1 MKKSKKM
8 LAGATLAI
16 GVIAPQ
22 VLPTTAHA
30 EEKTGESTVNLR
42 ILETS
47 DIHVNLMNYDYYQT
61 KTDNK
66 VGLVQTAALVNKAR
80 EEAKNSVLFDDGDA
94 LQGTPLGDYVANKIN
109 DPKNPVDPSYVHP
122 LYRLMNLM
130 KYDVI
135 SLGNHEFNYGLDYLN
150 KVISKTK
157 FPVINSNVYK
167 DDHDNNEANDENYF
181 KPYHIFEKEVVDES
195 GEKQKVK
202 IGVMGFVPPQVM
214 NWDKA
219 NLEGKVKAKDIVQTA
234 KKLVPKMKKEEG
246 ADVVVALAHSGVDK
260 SGYNV
265 GMENASFYL
274 TEVSGVDAVLMG
286 HSHTEVKDIFNGVPV
301 VMPGVFGSNLGIID
315 MQLKKVNGKWEVQK
329 DQSKPQ
335 LRPIADGK
343 GNALVESDQKLVNE
357 IKDDHEATI
366 NYVNTPVGK
375 TTAPINSYFSL
386 VQDDPSVQLVTNAQ
400 KWYVEKLF
408 AENGQY
414 SKYKGIPVL
423 SAGAPFKA
431 GGRNGA
437 TYYTDIPA
445 GTLAIKNVADL
456 YVYPNTLYAVKV
468 NGAQVKEWLEM
479 SAGQF
484 NQIDPKKTEEQSL
497 VNVNYPTY
505 NFDILDGL
513 KYEIDVTQ
521 PAKYDKDGKVVNANT
536 NRIVNMTYEGKPVA
550 DDQEFIVATNNYRGS
565 SQTFP
570 GVSKGEVVYQSQDE
584 TRQIIV
590 KYMQETPVIDPAAD
604 QNWTF
609 KPIVADKLN
618 TTFDSSPN
626 AQKYIKEDGKISY
639 VGPSENEFAKYA
651 IDITKKNDDKETGG
665 GNQTTPPTDNGGNGE
680 NQTTPPIGDGGNGEN
695 PAPPTG
701 DGGNEGNPTPPS
713 TDEGNNGNEPKQDEN
728 KTGSGQTTTDNQ
740 NAKETTK
747 VSENKEEHDLP
758 KTGTSVASTI
768 GAGLAFVGAG
778 LLMLFRRKKES
789 K

>member
-16 GVIAPQ
+16 GVMAPQ
-22 VLPTTAHA
+22 VMPATAHA
-30 EEKTGESTVNLR
+30 DENTGESTVNLR

-66 VGLVQTAALVNKAR
+66 VGLVQTATLVNKAR
-80 EEAKNSVLFDDGDA
+80 EEVKNSVLFDDGDA
-94 LQGTPLGDYVANKIN
+94 LQGTPLGDYVANKIK
-109 DPKNPVDPSYVHP
+109 DPKNRVDPSYTHP
-122 LYRLMNLM
+122 LYRVMNLM

-135 SLGNHEFNYGLDYLN
+135 SLGNHEFNYGLDYL
-150 KVISKTK
+150 KEVTSKTK
-157 FPVINSNVYK
+157 IPVINSNVYR
-167 DDHDNNEANDENYF
+167 DDHDGNDENDEHYF
-181 KPYHIFEKEVVDES
+181 DRPYHILEKEVVDEA
-195 GEKQKVK
+195 GQKQIVK
-202 IGVMGFVPPQVM
+202 IGVMGFVPPQIM

-219 NLEGKVKAKDIVQTA
+219 NLEGQVKAKDIVETA
-234 KKLVPKMKKEEG
+234 KKMVPKMKAEG
-246 ADVVVALAHSGVDK
+246 ADVIVALAHSGVDK

-265 GMENASFYL
+265 GMENASYYL
-274 TEVSGVDAVLMG
+274 TEVPGVNAVLMG
-286 HSHTEVKDIFNGVPV
+286 HSHTEVKDVFNGVPV

-335 LRPIADGK
+335 LRPIADSK
-343 GNALVESDQKLVNE
+343 GNPLVESDQKLVNE
-357 IKDDHEATI
+357 IKDEHEKTI
-366 NYVNTPVGK
+366 EYVNTHVGETK
-375 TTAPINSYFSL
+375 APINSYFSL
-386 VQDDPSVQLVTNAQ
+386 VQDDPSVQIVTNAQ
-400 KWYVEKLF
+400 KWYVEQELKKP
-408 AENGQY
+408 EY
-414 SKYKGIPVL
+414 EKIKDIPVL

-484 NQIDPKKTEEQSL
+484 NQIDPKKTEEQPL
-497 VNVNYPTY
+497 VNIGYPTY

-521 PAKYDKDGKVVNANT
+521 PAKYDKDGKVVNANA
-536 NRIVNMTYEGKPVA
+536 NRIVNMTYEGKLVA
-550 DDQEFIVATNNYRGS
+550 DKQEFIVATNNYRGS

-590 KYMQETPVIDPAAD
+590 KYMQKIKDIDPAAD

-626 AQKYIKEDGKISY
+626 AQKYIKKDGKISY

-651 IDITKKNDDKETGG
+651 IDITKKNDDKETGE
-665 GNQTTPPTDNGGNGE
+665 GNPTTPPTGGGE
-680 NQTTPPIGDGGNGEN
+680 NPTTPPTGNGEN
-695 PAPPTG
+695 PTPPT
-701 DGGNEGNPTPPS
+701 E
-713 TDEGNNGNEPKQDEN
+713 EGNNGNEPKQDGN
-728 KTGSGQTTTDNQ
+728 NTGSGQTTTDDQ
-740 NAKETTK
+740 NTKETTTT
-747 VSENKEEHDLP
+747 VSENKEAEKDERDLP
-758 KTGTSVASTI
+758 KTGASIASTI

-778 LLMLFRRKKES
+778 LLMLFRKK
-789 K
+789 KANR

>member
-22 VLPTTAHA
+22 VMPTTAHA
-30 EEKTGESTVNLR
+30 DENTGESTVKLR

-66 VGLVQTAALVNKAR
+66 VGLVQTATLVNKAR
-80 EEAKNSVLFDDGDA
+80 EEVKNSVLFDDGDA
-94 LQGTPLGDYVANKIN
+94 LQGTPLGDYVANKIK
-109 DPKNPVDPSYVHP
+109 DPKNPVDPNYVHP
-122 LYRLMNLM
+122 LYRVMNLM

-135 SLGNHEFNYGLDYLN
+135 SLGNHEFNYGLDYL
-150 KVISKTK
+150 KEVTSKTK
-157 FPVINSNVYK
+157 IPVINSNVYR
-167 DDHDNNEANDENYF
+167 DDHDGNDENDEHYF
-181 KPYHIFEKEVVDES
+181 DRPYHILEKEVVDEA
-195 GEKQKVK
+195 GQKQIVK
-202 IGVMGFVPPQVM
+202 IGVMGFVPPQIM

-219 NLEGKVKAKDIVQTA
+219 NLEGQVKAKDIVETA
-234 KKLVPKMKKEEG
+234 KKMVPKMKAEG
-246 ADVVVALAHSGVDK
+246 ADVIVALAHSGVDK

-265 GMENASFYL
+265 GMENASYYL
-274 TEVSGVDAVLMG
+274 TEVPDVDAVLMG
-286 HSHTEVKDIFNGVPV
+286 HSHTEVQDIFNGVPV

-329 DQSKPQ
+329 KDQPKPA
-335 LRPIADGK
+335 LRKIADSK
-343 GNALVESDQKLVNE
+343 GNPLVQSDQKLVNE
-357 IKDDHEATI
+357 IKDEHEKTI
-366 NYVNTPVGK
+366 EYVNTPVGETK
-375 TTAPINSYFSL
+375 APINSYFSL
-386 VQDDPSVQLVTNAQ
+386 VQDDPSVQIVTNAQ
-400 KWYVEKLF
+400 KWYVEQELKKP
-408 AENGQY
+408 EY
-414 SKYKGIPVL
+414 EKIKDIPVL

-437 TYYTDIPA
+437 AYYTDIPA

-484 NQIDPKKTEEQSL
+484 NQIDPKKTEEQPL
-497 VNVNYPTY
+497 VNIGYPTY

-521 PAKYDKDGKVVNANT
+521 PPKYDKDGKVVNANT

-590 KYMQETPVIDPAAD
+590 KYMQETPVINPTAD
-604 QNWTF
+604 KNWTF
-609 KPIVADKLN
+609 KPIVADKLI
-618 TTFDSSPN
+618 TTFDSSPK
-626 AQKYIKEDGKISY
+626 AKEYIKKDGKISY

-651 IDITKKNDDKETGG
+651 IDITKKNDDKETGE
-665 GNQTTPPTDNGGNGE
+665 GNPTTPPT
-680 NQTTPPIGDGGNGEN
+680 GNGEN
-695 PAPPTG
+695 PTPPT
-701 DGGNEGNPTPPS
+701 E
-713 TDEGNNGNEPKQDEN
+713 EGNNGNEPKQDGN
-728 KTGSGQTTTDNQ
+728 NTGSGQTTTDDQ
-740 NAKETTK
+740 NTKETTTT
-747 VSENKEEHDLP
+747 VSENKEAEKDERDLP
-758 KTGTSVASTI
+758 KTGASIASTI

-778 LLMLFRRKKES
+778 LLMLFRRKKANR
-789 K
+789 

>member
-16 GVIAPQ
+16 GVMAPQ
-22 VLPTTAHA
+22 VMPATAHA
-30 EEKTGESTVNLR
+30 DENTGESTVNLR

-66 VGLVQTAALVNKAR
+66 VGLVQTATLVNKAR
-80 EEAKNSVLFDDGDA
+80 EEVKNSVLFDDGDA
-94 LQGTPLGDYVANKIN
+94 LQGTPLGDYVANKIK
-109 DPKNPVDPSYVHP
+109 DPKNRVDPSYTHP
-122 LYRLMNLM
+122 LYRVMNLM

-135 SLGNHEFNYGLDYLN
+135 SLGNHEFNYGLDYL
-150 KVISKTK
+150 KEVTSKTK
-157 FPVINSNVYK
+157 IPVINSNVYR
-167 DDHDNNEANDENYF
+167 DDHDGNDENDEHYF
-181 KPYHIFEKEVVDES
+181 DRPYHILEKEVVDEA
-195 GEKQKVK
+195 GQKQIVK
-202 IGVMGFVPPQVM
+202 IGVMGFVPPQIM

-219 NLEGKVKAKDIVQTA
+219 NLEGQVKAKDIVETA
-234 KKLVPKMKKEEG
+234 KKMVPKMKAEG
-246 ADVVVALAHSGVDK
+246 ADVIVALAHSGVDK

-265 GMENASFYL
+265 GMENASYYL
-274 TEVSGVDAVLMG
+274 TEVPGVNAVLMG
-286 HSHTEVKDIFNGVPV
+286 HSHTEVKDVFNGVPV

-335 LRPIADGK
+335 LRPIADSK
-343 GNALVESDQKLVNE
+343 GNPLVESDQKLVNE
-357 IKDDHEATI
+357 IKDEHEKTI
-366 NYVNTPVGK
+366 EYVNTHVGETK
-375 TTAPINSYFSL
+375 APINSYFSL
-386 VQDDPSVQLVTNAQ
+386 VQDDPSVQIVTNAQ
-400 KWYVEKLF
+400 KWYVEQELKKP
-408 AENGQY
+408 EY
-414 SKYKGIPVL
+414 EKIKDIPVL

-484 NQIDPKKTEEQSL
+484 NQIDPKKTEEQPL
-497 VNVNYPTY
+497 VNIGYPTY

-521 PAKYDKDGKVVNANT
+521 PAKYDKDGKVVNANA
-536 NRIVNMTYEGKPVA
+536 NRIVNMTYEGKLVA
-550 DDQEFIVATNNYRGS
+550 DKQEFIVATNNYRGS

-590 KYMQETPVIDPAAD
+590 KYMQKIKDIDPAAD

-626 AQKYIKEDGKISY
+626 AQKYIKKDGKISY

-651 IDITKKNDDKETGG
+651 IDITKKNDDKETGE
-665 GNQTTPPTDNGGNGE
+665 GNPTTPPTGGGE
-680 NQTTPPIGDGGNGEN
+680 NPTTPPTGNGEN
-695 PAPPTG
+695 PTPPT
-701 DGGNEGNPTPPS
+701 E
-713 TDEGNNGNEPKQDEN
+713 EGNNGNEPKQDGN
-728 KTGSGQTTTDNQ
+728 NTGSGQTTTDDQ
-740 NAKETTK
+740 NTKETTTT
-747 VSENKEEHDLP
+747 VSENKEAEKHERDLP
-758 KTGTSVASTI
+758 KTGASIASTI

-778 LLMLFRRKKES
+778 LLMLFRRKKANR
-789 K
+789 

>member
-22 VLPTTAHA
+22 VMPTTAHA
-30 EEKTGESTVNLR
+30 DENTGESTVNLR

-66 VGLVQTAALVNKAR
+66 VGLVQTATLVNKAR
-80 EEAKNSVLFDDGDA
+80 EEVKNSVLFDDGDA
-94 LQGTPLGDYVANKIN
+94 LQGTPLGDYVANKIK
-109 DPKNPVDPSYVHP
+109 DQKNRVDPSYTHP
-122 LYRLMNLM
+122 LYRVMNLM

-150 KVISKTK
+150 KVIEKTD

-167 DDHDNNEANDENYF
+167 VDHDDKEENDENYF
-181 KPYHIFEKEVVDES
+181 KPYHILKKEVVDEA
-195 GEKQKVK
+195 GQKQIVK
-202 IGVMGFVPPQVM
+202 IGVMGFVPPQIM

-219 NLEGKVKAKDIVQTA
+219 NLEGKVKAKDIVATA
-234 KKLVPKMKKEEG
+234 KIMVKKMQNEG
-246 ADVVVALAHSGVDK
+246 ADIIVALAHSGVDK
-260 SGYNV
+260 SEYKEVNK
-265 GMENASFYL
+265 MENASYHL
-274 TEVSGVDAVLMG
+274 ATQVPGVDAVLMG
-286 HSHTEVKDIFNGVPV
+286 HSHTEVKDVFNGVPV

-335 LRPIADGK
+335 LRPIANSK
-343 GNALVESDQKLVNE
+343 GTPLVESDQKLVNE
-357 IKDDHEATI
+357 IKDEHQATI
-366 NYVNTPVGK
+366 DYVNTPVGK
-375 TTAPINSYFSL
+375 TKAPINSYFSL
-386 VQDDPSVQLVTNAQ
+386 VQDDPSVQIVTNAQ
-400 KWYVEKLF
+400 KWYVEQELKKP
-408 AENGQY
+408 EY
-414 SKYKGIPVL
+414 EEIKDIPVL

-484 NQIDPKKTEEQSL
+484 NQIDPKKTEEQPL
-497 VNVNYPTY
+497 VNIGYPTY

-550 DDQEFIVATNNYRGS
+550 DDQKFIVATNNYRGS

-570 GVSKGEVVYQSQDE
+570 GVSEGEVVYQSQDE

-590 KYMQETPVIDPAAD
+590 KYMQKIKNIDPAAD

-626 AQKYIKEDGKISY
+626 AQKYIKKDGNISY

-651 IDITKKNDDKETGG
+651 IDITKKNDGG
-665 GNQTTPPTDNGGNGE
+665 GNPTIPPKGDGENPTTPPKGDGENPTTPPT
-680 NQTTPPIGDGGNGEN
+680 GNGEN
-695 PAPPTG
+695 PTPPT
-701 DGGNEGNPTPPS
+701 E
-713 TDEGNNGNEPKQDEN
+713 EGNNGNEPKQDGN
-728 KTGSGQTTTDNQ
+728 NTGSGQTTTDDQ
-740 NAKETTK
+740 NTKETTTT
-747 VSENKEEHDLP
+747 VSENKEAEKDERDLP
-758 KTGTSVASTI
+758 KTGASIASTI

-778 LLMLFRRKKES
+778 LLMLFRRKKANR
-789 K
+789 

>member
-22 VLPTTAHA
+22 VMPTTAHA
-30 EEKTGESTVNLR
+30 DENTGESTVKLR

-66 VGLVQTAALVNKAR
+66 VGLVQTATLVNKAR
-80 EEAKNSVLFDDGDA
+80 EEVKNSVLFDDGDA
-94 LQGTPLGDYVANKIN
+94 LQGTPLGDYVANKIKDK
-109 DPKNPVDPSYVHP
+109 DPKNPVDPNYVHP
-122 LYRLMNLM
+122 LYRVMNLM

-135 SLGNHEFNYGLDYLN
+135 SLGNHEFNYGLDYL
-150 KVISKTK
+150 KEVTSKTK
-157 FPVINSNVYK
+157 IPVINSNVYI
-167 DDHDNNEANDENYF
+167 DDHDGNDENDEHYF
-181 KPYHIFEKEVVDES
+181 DRPYHILEKEVVDEA
-195 GEKQKVK
+195 GKKQIVK
-202 IGVMGFVPPQVM
+202 IGVMGFVPPQIM

-219 NLEGKVKAKDIVQTA
+219 NLEGQVKAKDIVETA
-234 KKLVPKMKKEEG
+234 KKMVPKMKAEG
-246 ADVVVALAHSGVDK
+246 ADVIVALAHSGVDK

-265 GMENASFYL
+265 GMENASYYL
-274 TEVSGVDAVLMG
+274 TEVPDVDAVLMG
-286 HSHTEVKDIFNGVPV
+286 HSHTEVQDIFNGVPV

-329 DQSKPQ
+329 KDQPKPA
-335 LRPIADGK
+335 LRKIADSK
-343 GNALVESDQKLVNE
+343 GNPLVQSDQKLVNE
-357 IKDDHEATI
+357 IKDEHEKTI
-366 NYVNTPVGK
+366 EYVNTPVGETK
-375 TTAPINSYFSL
+375 APINSYFSL
-386 VQDDPSVQLVTNAQ
+386 VQDDPSVQIVTNAQ
-400 KWYVEKLF
+400 KWYVEQELKKP
-408 AENGQY
+408 EY
-414 SKYKGIPVL
+414 EKIKDIPVL

-437 TYYTDIPA
+437 AYYTDIPA

-484 NQIDPKKTEEQSL
+484 NQINPKPKEKIEQQL
-497 VNVNYPTY
+497 VNTGYPTY
-505 NFDILDGL
+505 NFDIIDGL

-521 PAKYDKDGKVVNANT
+521 PPKYDKDGKVVNANT

-590 KYMQETPVIDPAAD
+590 KYMQETPVINPTAD

-609 KPIVADKLN
+609 KPIVADKLI
-618 TTFDSSPN
+618 TTFDSSPK
-626 AQKYIKEDGKISY
+626 AKEYIKKDGKISY

-651 IDITKKNDDKETGG
+651 IDITKKNDDKETGE
-665 GNQTTPPTDNGGNGE
+665 GNPTTPPT
-680 NQTTPPIGDGGNGEN
+680 GNGEN
-695 PAPPTG
+695 PTPPT
-701 DGGNEGNPTPPS
+701 E
-713 TDEGNNGNEPKQDEN
+713 EGNNGNEPKQDGN
-728 KTGSGQTTTDNQ
+728 NTGSGQTTTDDQ
-740 NAKETTK
+740 NTKETTT
-747 VSENKEEHDLP
+747 VSENKEAEKDERDLP
-758 KTGTSVASTI
+758 KTGASIASTI

-778 LLMLFRRKKES
+778 LLMLFRRKKANR
-789 K
+789 

>member
-22 VLPTTAHA
+22 VMPTTAHA
-30 EEKTGESTVNLR
+30 DENAGESTVNLR

-66 VGLVQTAALVNKAR
+66 VGLVQTATLVNKAR

-109 DPKNPVDPSYVHP
+109 DPKKPVDPSYTHP

-150 KVISKTK
+150 KVISKTE

-167 DDHDNNEANDENYF
+167 DDKDNNEENDQNYF
-181 KPYHIFEKEVVDES
+181 KPYHVFEKEVEDES
-195 GEKQKVK
+195 GQKQKVK

-219 NLEGKVKAKDIVQTA
+219 NLEGKVKAKDIVETA
-234 KKLVPKMKKEEG
+234 KKMVPKMKAEG
-246 ADVVVALAHSGVDK
+246 ADVIVALAHSGVDK

-265 GMENASFYL
+265 GMENASYYL
-274 TEVSGVDAVLMG
+274 TEVPGVDAVLMG
-286 HSHTEVKDIFNGVPV
+286 HSHTEVKDVFNGVPV

-335 LRPIADGK
+335 LRPIANSK
-343 GNALVESDQKLVNE
+343 GTPLVESDEKLVNE
-357 IKDDHEATI
+357 IKDEHQATI
-366 NYVNTPVGK
+366 DYVNTPVGK
-375 TTAPINSYFSL
+375 TKAPINSYFSL
-386 VQDDPSVQLVTNAQ
+386 VQDDPSVQIVTNAQ
-400 KWYVEKLF
+400 KWYVEQELKKP
-408 AENGQY
+408 EY
-414 SKYKGIPVL
+414 EKIKDIPVL

-484 NQIDPKKTEEQSL
+484 NQIDPKKTEEQPL
-497 VNVNYPTY
+497 VNIGYPTY

-550 DDQEFIVATNNYRGS
+550 DNQEFIVATNNYRGS

-604 QNWTF
+604 KNWTF
-609 KPIVADKLN
+609 KPIVADKLH

-626 AQKYIKEDGKISY
+626 AQKYIKKDGKISY

-651 IDITKKNDDKETGG
+651 IDITKKNDDDKETGG
-665 GNQTTPPTDNGGNGE
+665 ENPTTPPTGEGNNGENPTTPPTSEGNNGENPTTPPTGKGNNGENPTTPPTD
-680 NQTTPPIGDGGNGEN
+680 
-695 PAPPTG
+695 
-701 DGGNEGNPTPPS
+701 
-713 TDEGNNGNEPKQDEN
+713 EGNN
-728 KTGSGQTTTDNQ
+728 TGSGQTTTDNQ
-740 NAKETTK
+740 NAKETTT
-747 VSENKEEHDLP
+747 VSEKKEERDLP
-758 KTGTSVASTI
+758 KTGTSVVSTI

-778 LLMLFRRKKES
+778 FLLLFRRKKANR
-789 K
+789 

>member
-30 EEKTGESTVNLR
+30 DENTGESTVNLR

-66 VGLVQTAALVNKAR
+66 VGLVQTATLVNKAR

-109 DPKNPVDPSYVHP
+109 DPKNPVDPSYTHP
-122 LYRLMNLM
+122 LYRVMNLM

-167 DDHDNNEANDENYF
+167 DDKDNNEENDQNYF
-181 KPYHIFEKEVVDES
+181 KPYHIFEKEVEDES
-195 GEKQKVK
+195 GQKQKVK

-219 NLEGKVKAKDIVQTA
+219 NLEGKVKAKDIVETA
-234 KKLVPKMKKEEG
+234 KKMVPKMKAEG
-246 ADVVVALAHSGVDK
+246 ADVIVALAHSGVDK

-265 GMENASFYL
+265 GMENASYYL
-274 TEVSGVDAVLMG
+274 TEVTGVDAVLMG
-286 HSHTEVKDIFNGVPV
+286 HSHTEVKDVFNGVPV

-315 MQLKKVNGKWEVQK
+315 MQLKKVSGKWEVQK
-329 DQSKPQ
+329 EQSKPQ
-335 LRPIADGK
+335 LRPIVNNE
-343 GNALVESDQKLVNE
+343 GNVGPDQNLVNE
-357 IKDDHEATI
+357 IKDDHQATI
-366 NYVNTPVGK
+366 DYVNTAVGK

-484 NQIDPKKTEEQSL
+484 NKIDPKETKEQPL
-497 VNVNYPTY
+497 VNIGYPTY

-521 PAKYDKDGKVVNANT
+521 PAKYDKDGKVIKENANA

-550 DDQEFIVATNNYRGS
+550 DNQEFIVATNNYRGS

-590 KYMQETPVIDPAAD
+590 KYMQETPVINPAAD

-626 AQKYIKEDGKISY
+626 AQRYIKKDGKISY

-651 IDITKKNDDKETGG
+651 IDITKKNDGG
-665 GNQTTPPTDNGGNGE
+665 EKPTTPPTG
-680 NQTTPPIGDGGNGEN
+680 
-695 PAPPTG
+695 
-701 DGGNEGNPTPPS
+701 
-713 TDEGNNGNEPKQDEN
+713 EGNNGGNPTTPPTGEGNNGGNPTTPPTGEGNNGGNPTTPPTNEGN
-728 KTGSGQTTTDNQ
+728 SGNNAGSGQTTTDDQ
-740 NAKETTK
+740 NTKETTTT
-747 VSENKEEHDLP
+747 VSENKEADKDERDLP
-758 KTGTSVASTI
+758 KTGASVASTI

-778 LLMLFRRKKES
+778 LLMLFRRKKANR
-789 K
+789 

>member
-22 VLPTTAHA
+22 VMPATAHA
-30 EEKTGESTVNLR
+30 DENTGESTVNLR

-66 VGLVQTAALVNKAR
+66 VGLVQTATLVNKAR
-80 EEAKNSVLFDDGDA
+80 EEVKNSVLFDDGDA
-94 LQGTPLGDYVANKIN
+94 LQGTPLGDYVANKIK
-109 DPKNPVDPSYVHP
+109 DPKNRVDPSYTHP
-122 LYRLMNLM
+122 LYRVMNLM

-135 SLGNHEFNYGLDYLN
+135 SLGNHEFNYGLDYL
-150 KVISKTK
+150 KEVTSKTK
-157 FPVINSNVYK
+157 IPVINSNVYR
-167 DDHDNNEANDENYF
+167 DDHDGNDENDEHYF
-181 KPYHIFEKEVVDES
+181 DRPYHILEKEVVDEA
-195 GEKQKVK
+195 GQKQIVK
-202 IGVMGFVPPQVM
+202 IGVMGFVPPQIM

-219 NLEGKVKAKDIVQTA
+219 NLEGQVKAKDIVETA
-234 KKLVPKMKKEEG
+234 KKMVPKMKAEG
-246 ADVVVALAHSGVDK
+246 ADVIVALAHSGVDK

-265 GMENASFYL
+265 GMENASYYL
-274 TEVSGVDAVLMG
+274 TEVPGVNAVLMG
-286 HSHTEVKDIFNGVPV
+286 HSHTEVKDVFNGVPV

-335 LRPIADGK
+335 LRPIADSK
-343 GNALVESDQKLVNE
+343 GNPLVESDQKLVNE
-357 IKDDHEATI
+357 IKDEHEKTI
-366 NYVNTPVGK
+366 EYVNTHVGETK
-375 TTAPINSYFSL
+375 APINSYFSL
-386 VQDDPSVQLVTNAQ
+386 VQDDPSVQIVTNAQ
-400 KWYVEKLF
+400 KWYVEQELKKP
-408 AENGQY
+408 EY
-414 SKYKGIPVL
+414 EKIKDIPVL

-484 NQIDPKKTEEQSL
+484 NQIDPKKTEEQPL
-497 VNVNYPTY
+497 VNIGYPTY

-521 PAKYDKDGKVVNANT
+521 PAKYDKDGKVVNANA
-536 NRIVNMTYEGKPVA
+536 NRIVNMTYEGKLVA
-550 DDQEFIVATNNYRGS
+550 DKQEFIVATNNYRGS

-570 GVSKGEVVYQSQDE
+570 GVSEGEVVYQSQDE

-590 KYMQETPVIDPAAD
+590 KYMQKIKNIDPAAD

-626 AQKYIKEDGKISY
+626 AQKYIKKDGNISY

-665 GNQTTPPTDNGGNGE
+665 ENPTIPPKGDGENPTTPPK
-680 NQTTPPIGDGGNGEN
+680 GDGE
-695 PAPPTG
+695 
-701 DGGNEGNPTPPS
+701 NPTPP
-713 TDEGNNGNEPKQDEN
+713 TEEGNNGNEPKQDGN
-728 KTGSGQTTTDNQ
+728 NTGSGQTTTDDQ
-740 NAKETTK
+740 NTKETTTT
-747 VSENKEEHDLP
+747 VSENKEAEKDERDLP
-758 KTGTSVASTI
+758 KTGASIASTI

-778 LLMLFRRKKES
+778 LLMLFRRKKANR
-789 K
+789 

>member
-22 VLPTTAHA
+22 VMPATAHA
-30 EEKTGESTVNLR
+30 DENTGESTVKLR

-66 VGLVQTAALVNKAR
+66 VGLVQTATLVNKAR
-80 EEAKNSVLFDDGDA
+80 EEVKNSVLFDDGDA
-94 LQGTPLGDYVANKIN
+94 LQGTPLGDYVANKIK
-109 DPKNPVDPSYVHP
+109 DPKNRVDPSYTHP
-122 LYRLMNLM
+122 LYRVMNLM

-150 KVISKTK
+150 KVIEKTD

-167 DDHDNNEANDENYF
+167 VDHDDKEENDENYF
-181 KPYHIFEKEVVDES
+181 KPYHILKKEVVDEA
-195 GEKQKVK
+195 GQKQIVK
-202 IGVMGFVPPQVM
+202 IGVMGFVPPQIM

-219 NLEGKVKAKDIVQTA
+219 NLEGQVKAKDIVQTA
-234 KKLVPKMKKEEG
+234 KKLVPEMKAQG
-246 ADVVVALAHSGVDK
+246 ADIIVALAHSGVDK
-260 SGYNV
+260 SGYNE
-265 GMENASFYL
+265 GMENSSFYL
-274 TEVSGVDAVLMG
+274 ATEVPGVDAVLMG
-286 HSHTEVKDIFNGVPV
+286 HSHTEVKDVFNGVPV

-335 LRPIADGK
+335 LRPIANSK
-343 GNALVESDQKLVNE
+343 GTPLVESDQKLVNE
-357 IKDDHEATI
+357 IKDEHQATI
-366 NYVNTPVGK
+366 DYVNTPVGK
-375 TTAPINSYFSL
+375 TKAPINSYFSL
-386 VQDDPSVQLVTNAQ
+386 VQDDPSVQIVTNAQ
-400 KWYVEKLF
+400 KWYVEQELKKP
-408 AENGQY
+408 EY
-414 SKYKGIPVL
+414 EEIKDIPVL

-484 NQIDPKKTEEQSL
+484 NQIYPEKKTEEQPL
-497 VNVNYPTY
+497 VNIGYPTY

-521 PAKYDKDGKVVNANT
+521 PAKYDKDGKIVNANT

-550 DDQEFIVATNNYRGS
+550 DDQKFIVATNNYRGS

-570 GVSKGEVVYQSQDE
+570 GVSEGEVVYQSQDE

-590 KYMQETPVIDPAAD
+590 KYMQKIKNIDPAAD

-626 AQKYIKEDGKISY
+626 AQKYIKKDGNISY

-665 GNQTTPPTDNGGNGE
+665 ENPTTPPK
-680 NQTTPPIGDGGNGEN
+680 GDGE
-695 PAPPTG
+695 
-701 DGGNEGNPTPPS
+701 NPTPP
-713 TDEGNNGNEPKQDEN
+713 TEEGNNGNEPKQDGN
-728 KTGSGQTTTDNQ
+728 NTGSGQTTTDDQ
-740 NAKETTK
+740 NTKETTTT
-747 VSENKEEHDLP
+747 VSENKEAEKDERDLP
-758 KTGTSVASTI
+758 KTGASIASTI

-778 LLMLFRRKKES
+778 LLMLFRRKKANR
-789 K
+789 

>member
-16 GVIAPQ
+16 GVMAPQ
-22 VLPTTAHA
+22 VMPATAHA
-30 EEKTGESTVNLR
+30 DENTGESTVNLR

-66 VGLVQTAALVNKAR
+66 VGLVQTATLVNKAR
-80 EEAKNSVLFDDGDA
+80 EEVKNSVLFDDGDA
-94 LQGTPLGDYVANKIN
+94 LQGTPLGDYVANKIK
-109 DPKNPVDPSYVHP
+109 DPKNRVDPSYTHP
-122 LYRLMNLM
+122 LYRVMNLM

-150 KVISKTK
+150 KVIEKTD

-167 DDHDNNEANDENYF
+167 DDHDDKEENDENYF
-181 KPYHIFEKEVVDES
+181 KPYHILKKEVVDEA
-195 GEKQKVK
+195 GQKQIVK
-202 IGVMGFVPPQVM
+202 IGVMGFVPPQIM

-219 NLEGKVKAKDIVQTA
+219 NLEGKVKAKDIVATA
-234 KKLVPKMKKEEG
+234 KIMVKKMQDEG
-246 ADVVVALAHSGVDK
+246 ADIIVALAHSGVDK
-260 SGYNV
+260 SEYKEANK
-265 GMENASFYL
+265 MENASYHL
-274 TEVSGVDAVLMG
+274 ATQVPGVDAVLMG
-286 HSHTEVKDIFNGVPV
+286 HSHTEVKDVFNGVPV

-335 LRPIADGK
+335 LRPIANSK
-343 GNALVESDQKLVNE
+343 GTPLVESDQKLVNE
-357 IKDDHEATI
+357 IKDEHEKTI
-366 NYVNTPVGK
+366 EYVNTHVGETK
-375 TTAPINSYFSL
+375 APINSYFSL
-386 VQDDPSVQLVTNAQ
+386 VQDDPSVQIVTNAQ
-400 KWYVEKLF
+400 KWYVEQELKKP
-408 AENGQY
+408 EY
-414 SKYKGIPVL
+414 EKIKDIPVL

-484 NQIDPKKTEEQSL
+484 NQINPKKTEEQPL
-497 VNVNYPTY
+497 VNIGYPTY

-521 PAKYDKDGKVVNANT
+521 PAKYDKDGKVVNANA

-550 DDQEFIVATNNYRGS
+550 DNQEFIVATNNYRGS

-590 KYMQETPVIDPAAD
+590 KYMQETPVINPTAD
-604 QNWTF
+604 KNWTF

-626 AQKYIKEDGKISY
+626 AQKYIKKDGNISY
-639 VGPSENEFAKYA
+639 VGPSENQFAKYA
-651 IDITKKNDDKETGG
+651 IDITKKNDDKETGEGNPTTPPKGDG
-665 GNQTTPPTDNGGNGE
+665 GNPTTPPTGGGE
-680 NQTTPPIGDGGNGEN
+680 NPTTPPTGNGEN
-695 PAPPTG
+695 PTPPT
-701 DGGNEGNPTPPS
+701 E
-713 TDEGNNGNEPKQDEN
+713 EGNNGNEPKQDEN
-728 KTGSGQTTTDNQ
+728 TTGSGQTTTDDQ
-740 NAKETTK
+740 NTKETTTT
-747 VSENKEEHDLP
+747 VGENKEAEKDERDLP
-758 KTGTSVASTI
+758 KTGASIASTI

-778 LLMLFRRKKES
+778 LLMLFRRKKANR
-789 K
+789 

>member
-22 VLPTTAHA
+22 VMPATAHA
-30 EEKTGESTVNLR
+30 DENTGESTVNLR

-66 VGLVQTAALVNKAR
+66 VGLVQTATLVNKAR
-80 EEAKNSVLFDDGDA
+80 EEVKNSVLFDDGDA
-94 LQGTPLGDYVANKIN
+94 LQGTPLGDYVANKIKDK
-109 DPKNPVDPSYVHP
+109 DPKNPVDPNYVHP
-122 LYRLMNLM
+122 LYRVMNLM

-135 SLGNHEFNYGLDYLN
+135 SLGNHEFNYGLDYL
-150 KVISKTK
+150 KEVTSKTK
-157 FPVINSNVYK
+157 IPVINSNVYI
-167 DDHDNNEANDENYF
+167 DDHDGNDENDEHYF
-181 KPYHIFEKEVVDES
+181 DRPYHILEKEVVDEA
-195 GEKQKVK
+195 GQKQIVK
-202 IGVMGFVPPQVM
+202 IGVMGFVPPQIM

-219 NLEGKVKAKDIVQTA
+219 NLEGQVKAKDIVETA
-234 KKLVPKMKKEEG
+234 KKMVPKMKAEG
-246 ADVVVALAHSGVDK
+246 ADVIVALAHSGVDK

-265 GMENASFYL
+265 GMENASYYL
-274 TEVSGVDAVLMG
+274 TEVPDVDAVLMG
-286 HSHTEVKDIFNGVPV
+286 HSHTEVQDIFNDVPV

-329 DQSKPQ
+329 KNQSKPA
-335 LRPIADGK
+335 LRKIADSK
-343 GNALVESDQKLVNE
+343 GNPLVESDQKLVNE
-357 IKDDHEATI
+357 IKDEHEKTI
-366 NYVNTPVGK
+366 EYVNTPVGETK
-375 TTAPINSYFSL
+375 APINSYFSL
-386 VQDDPSVQLVTNAQ
+386 VQDDPSVQIVTNAQ
-400 KWYVEKLF
+400 KWYVEQELKKP
-408 AENGQY
+408 EY
-414 SKYKGIPVL
+414 EKIKDIPVL

-437 TYYTDIPA
+437 AYYTDIPA

-484 NQIDPKKTEEQSL
+484 NQIDPKPKEKIEQQL
-497 VNVNYPTY
+497 VNTGYPTY
-505 NFDILDGL
+505 NFDIIDGL

-521 PAKYDKDGKVVNANT
+521 PAKYDKDGKVVNANA

-550 DDQEFIVATNNYRGS
+550 DNQEFIVATNNYRGS

-590 KYMQETPVIDPAAD
+590 KYMQETPVINPTAD

-609 KPIVADKLN
+609 KPIVADKLI
-618 TTFDSSPN
+618 TTFDSSPK
-626 AQKYIKEDGKISY
+626 AKEYIKKDGKISY

-665 GNQTTPPTDNGGNGE
+665 ENPTTQPTGGGENPTTPPT
-680 NQTTPPIGDGGNGEN
+680 GNGEN
-695 PAPPTG
+695 PTPPT
-701 DGGNEGNPTPPS
+701 E
-713 TDEGNNGNEPKQDEN
+713 EGNNGNEPKQDGN
-728 KTGSGQTTTDNQ
+728 NTGSGQTTTDDQ
-740 NAKETTK
+740 NTKETTTT
-747 VSENKEEHDLP
+747 VSENKEAEKDERDLP
-758 KTGTSVASTI
+758 KTGASIASTI

-778 LLMLFRRKKES
+778 LLLLFRRKKANR
-789 K
+789 

>member
-22 VLPTTAHA
+22 VMPATAHA
-30 EEKTGESTVNLR
+30 DENTGESTVKLR

-66 VGLVQTAALVNKAR
+66 VGLVQTATLVNKAR
-80 EEAKNSVLFDDGDA
+80 EEVKNSVLFDDGDA
-94 LQGTPLGDYVANKIN
+94 LQGTPLGDYVANKI
-109 DPKNPVDPSYVHP
+109 KNQENSVDSNYVHP
-122 LYRLMNLM
+122 LYRVMNLM

-135 SLGNHEFNYGLDYLN
+135 SLGNHEFNYGLDYL
-150 KVISKTK
+150 KEVTSKTK
-157 FPVINSNVYK
+157 IPVINSNVYI
-167 DDHDNNEANDENYF
+167 DDHDGNDENDEHYF
-181 KPYHIFEKEVVDES
+181 DRPYHILEKEVVDEA
-195 GEKQKVK
+195 GKKQIVK
-202 IGVMGFVPPQVM
+202 IGVMGFVPPQIM

-219 NLEGKVKAKDIVQTA
+219 NLEGQVKAKDIVQTA
-234 KKLVPKMKKEEG
+234 KKLVPEMKAQG
-246 ADVVVALAHSGVDK
+246 ADIIVALAHSGVDK
-260 SGYNV
+260 SGYNE

-274 TEVSGVDAVLMG
+274 ATEVPGVDAVLMG
-286 HSHTEVKDIFNGVPV
+286 HSHTEVKDVFNGVPV

-335 LRPIADGK
+335 LRPIADSK
-343 GNALVESDQKLVNE
+343 GNPLVESDQKLVNE
-357 IKDDHEATI
+357 IKDEHEKTI
-366 NYVNTPVGK
+366 EYVNTHVGETK
-375 TTAPINSYFSL
+375 APINSYFSL
-386 VQDDPSVQLVTNAQ
+386 VQDDPSVQIVTNAQ
-400 KWYVEKLF
+400 KWYVEQELKKP
-408 AENGQY
+408 EY
-414 SKYKGIPVL
+414 EKIKDIPVL

-484 NQIDPKKTEEQSL
+484 NQINPKKTEEQPL
-497 VNVNYPTY
+497 VNIGYPTY

-521 PAKYDKDGKVVNANT
+521 PAKYDKDGKVANANA

-550 DDQEFIVATNNYRGS
+550 DNQEFIVATNNYRGS

-590 KYMQETPVIDPAAD
+590 KYMQETPVINPTAD
-604 QNWTF
+604 KNWTF

-626 AQKYIKEDGKISY
+626 AQKYIKKDGNISY

-665 GNQTTPPTDNGGNGE
+665 ENPTTPPKGDGENPTTPPT
-680 NQTTPPIGDGGNGEN
+680 GNGEN
-695 PAPPTG
+695 PTPPT
-701 DGGNEGNPTPPS
+701 E
-713 TDEGNNGNEPKQDEN
+713 EGNNGNEPKQDGN
-728 KTGSGQTTTDNQ
+728 NTGSGQTTTDDQ
-740 NAKETTK
+740 NTKETTTT
-747 VSENKEEHDLP
+747 VSENKEAEKDERDLP
-758 KTGTSVASTI
+758 KTGASIASTI

-778 LLMLFRRKKES
+778 LLMLFRRKKANR
-789 K
+789 

>member
-1 MKKSKKM
+1 MFCEKVKKM

-30 EEKTGESTVNLR
+30 DEKAGESTVNLR

-66 VGLVQTAALVNKAR
+66 VGLVQTATLVNKAR

-109 DPKNPVDPSYVHP
+109 DPKNPVDPSYTHP

-150 KVISKTK
+150 KVISKTE

-167 DDHDNNEANDENYF
+167 DDKDNNEENDQNYF
-181 KPYHIFEKEVVDES
+181 KPYHVFEKEVEDEL
-195 GEKQKVK
+195 GQKQKVK

-219 NLEGKVKAKDIVQTA
+219 NLEGKVKAKDIVETA
-234 KKLVPKMKKEEG
+234 KKMVPKMKAEG
-246 ADVVVALAHSGVDK
+246 ADVIVALAHSGVDK

-265 GMENASFYL
+265 GMENASYYL
-274 TEVSGVDAVLMG
+274 TEVPGVDAVLMG
-286 HSHTEVKDIFNGVPV
+286 HSHTEMKDVFNGVPV

-329 DQSKPQ
+329 EQSKPQ
-335 LRPIADGK
+335 LRPIADSK
-343 GNALVESDQKLVNE
+343 GNPLVKSDEKLVNE
-357 IKDDHEATI
+357 IKDDHQATI
-366 NYVNTPVGK
+366 DYVNTAVGK

-484 NQIDPKKTEEQSL
+484 NQIDPKKTEEQPL
-497 VNVNYPTY
+497 VNIGYPTY

-536 NRIVNMTYEGKPVA
+536 NRIINMTYEGKPVA
-550 DDQEFIVATNNYRGS
+550 DNQEFIVATNNYRGS

-604 QNWTF
+604 KNWTF

-626 AQKYIKEDGKISY
+626 AQKYIKKDGKISY

-665 GNQTTPPTDNGGNGE
+665 ENPTTPPTGEGNNGGNPTTPPTGEGNNGGNPTTPPTD
-680 NQTTPPIGDGGNGEN
+680 
-695 PAPPTG
+695 
-701 DGGNEGNPTPPS
+701 EGKN
-713 TDEGNNGNEPKQDEN
+713 
-728 KTGSGQTTTDNQ
+728 TGSGQTTTDNQ
-740 NAKETTK
+740 NAKETTT
-747 VSENKEEHDLP
+747 VSENKEERDLP
-758 KTGTSVASTI
+758 KTGTSVVSTI

-778 LLMLFRRKKES
+778 LLLLFRRKKQIDSREI
-789 K
+789 

>member
-1 MKKSKKM
+1 MFCEKVKKM

-22 VLPTTAHA
+22 VMPTTAHA
-30 EEKTGESTVNLR
+30 DENTGESTVNLR

-66 VGLVQTAALVNKAR
+66 VGLVQTATLVNKAR

-94 LQGTPLGDYVANKIN
+94 LQGTPLGDYVANKIK
-109 DPKNPVDPSYVHP
+109 DPKNPVDPSYTHP
-122 LYRLMNLM
+122 LYRVMNLM

-150 KVISKTK
+150 KVIEKTD

-167 DDHDNNEANDENYF
+167 DDHDDKEENDENYF
-181 KPYHIFEKEVVDES
+181 KPYHILKKEVVDEA
-195 GEKQKVK
+195 GQKQIVK
-202 IGVMGFVPPQVM
+202 IGVMGFVPPQIM

-219 NLEGKVKAKDIVQTA
+219 NLEGKVKAKDIVATA
-234 KKLVPKMKKEEG
+234 RIMVKKMQDEG
-246 ADVVVALAHSGVDK
+246 ADIIVALAHSGVDK
-260 SGYNV
+260 SEYKEANK
-265 GMENASFYL
+265 MENASYHL
-274 TEVSGVDAVLMG
+274 ATQVPGVDAVLMG
-286 HSHTEVKDIFNGVPV
+286 HSHTEVKDVFNGVPV

-335 LRPIADGK
+335 LRPIANSK
-343 GNALVESDQKLVNE
+343 GTPLVESDQKLVNE
-357 IKDDHEATI
+357 IKDEHQATI
-366 NYVNTPVGK
+366 DYVNTPVGETK
-375 TTAPINSYFSL
+375 APINSYFSL
-386 VQDDPSVQLVTNAQ
+386 VQDDPSVQIVTNAQ
-400 KWYVEKLF
+400 KWYVEQELKKP
-408 AENGQY
+408 EY
-414 SKYKGIPVL
+414 EKIKDIPVL

-484 NQIDPKKTEEQSL
+484 NQIDPTKTEEQPL
-497 VNVNYPTY
+497 VNIGYPTY

-521 PAKYDKDGKVVNANT
+521 PAKYDKDGKVVNANA

-550 DDQEFIVATNNYRGS
+550 DNQEFIVATNNYRGS
-565 SQTFP
+565 SKTFP
-570 GVSKGEVVYQSQDE
+570 GVSEGEVIYQSQDE

-590 KYMQETPVIDPAAD
+590 KYMQETPVINPTAD
-604 QNWTF
+604 KNWTF
-609 KPIVADKLN
+609 KPIVADKLI

-626 AQKYIKEDGKISY
+626 AQNYIKKDGKISY

-665 GNQTTPPTDNGGNGE
+665 ENPTTPPT
-680 NQTTPPIGDGGNGEN
+680 GNGEN
-695 PAPPTG
+695 PTPPT
-701 DGGNEGNPTPPS
+701 E
-713 TDEGNNGNEPKQDEN
+713 EGNNGNEPKQDGN
-728 KTGSGQTTTDNQ
+728 NTGSGQTTTDDQ
-740 NAKETTK
+740 NTKETTTT
-747 VSENKEEHDLP
+747 VSENKEAEKDERDLP
-758 KTGTSVASTI
+758 KTGASIASTI

-778 LLMLFRRKKES
+778 LLMLFRRKKANR
-789 K
+789 

>member
-22 VLPTTAHA
+22 VMPATAHA
-30 EEKTGESTVNLR
+30 DENTGESTVNLR

-66 VGLVQTAALVNKAR
+66 VGLVQTATLVNKAR
-80 EEAKNSVLFDDGDA
+80 EEVKNSVLFDDGDA
-94 LQGTPLGDYVANKIN
+94 LQGTPLGDYVANKIK
-109 DPKNPVDPSYVHP
+109 DPKNRVDPSYTHP
-122 LYRLMNLM
+122 LYRVMNLM

-150 KVISKTK
+150 KVIEKTD

-167 DDHDNNEANDENYF
+167 VDHDDKEENDENYF
-181 KPYHIFEKEVVDES
+181 KPYHILKKEVVDEA
-195 GEKQKVK
+195 GQKQIVK
-202 IGVMGFVPPQVM
+202 IGVMGFVPPQIM

-219 NLEGKVKAKDIVQTA
+219 NLEGKVKAKDIVATA
-234 KKLVPKMKKEEG
+234 RIMVKKMQNEG
-246 ADVVVALAHSGVDK
+246 ADIIVALAHSGVDK
-260 SGYNV
+260 SEYKEVNK
-265 GMENASFYL
+265 MENASYHL
-274 TEVSGVDAVLMG
+274 ATQVPGVDAVLMG
-286 HSHTEVKDIFNGVPV
+286 HSHTEVKDVFNGVPV

-335 LRPIADGK
+335 LRPIADSK
-343 GNALVESDQKLVNE
+343 GNPLVESDQKLVNE
-357 IKDDHEATI
+357 IKDEHEKTI
-366 NYVNTPVGK
+366 EYVNTHVGETK
-375 TTAPINSYFSL
+375 APINSYFSL
-386 VQDDPSVQLVTNAQ
+386 VQDDPSVQIVTNAQ
-400 KWYVEKLF
+400 KWYVEQELKKP
-408 AENGQY
+408 EY
-414 SKYKGIPVL
+414 EKIKDIPVL

-484 NQIDPKKTEEQSL
+484 NPIDPKKTEEQPL
-497 VNVNYPTY
+497 VNIGYPTY

-521 PAKYDKDGKVVNANT
+521 PAKYDKDGKVVNANA
-536 NRIVNMTYEGKPVA
+536 NRIVNMTYEGKLVA
-550 DDQEFIVATNNYRGS
+550 DKQEFIVATNNYRGS

-590 KYMQETPVIDPAAD
+590 KYMQKIKDIDPAAD

-626 AQKYIKEDGKISY
+626 AQKYIKKDGKISY

-651 IDITKKNDDKETGG
+651 IDITKKNDDKETGE
-665 GNQTTPPTDNGGNGE
+665 GNPTTPPTGGGE
-680 NQTTPPIGDGGNGEN
+680 NPTTPPTGNGEN
-695 PAPPTG
+695 PTPPT
-701 DGGNEGNPTPPS
+701 E
-713 TDEGNNGNEPKQDEN
+713 EGNNGNEPKQDGN
-728 KTGSGQTTTDNQ
+728 NTGSGQTTTDDQ
-740 NAKETTK
+740 NTKETTTT
-747 VSENKEEHDLP
+747 VSENKEAEKHERDLP
-758 KTGTSVASTI
+758 KTGASIASTI

-778 LLMLFRRKKES
+778 LLMLFRRKKANR
-789 K
+789 

>member
-22 VLPTTAHA
+22 VMPATAHA
-30 EEKTGESTVNLR
+30 DENTGESTVNLR

-66 VGLVQTAALVNKAR
+66 VGLVQTATLVNKAR
-80 EEAKNSVLFDDGDA
+80 EEVKNSVLFDDGDA
-94 LQGTPLGDYVANKIN
+94 LQGTPLGDYVANKIK
-109 DPKNPVDPSYVHP
+109 DPKNRVDPSYTHP
-122 LYRLMNLM
+122 LYRVMNLM

-150 KVISKTK
+150 KVIEKTD

-167 DDHDNNEANDENYF
+167 VDHDDKEENDENYF
-181 KPYHIFEKEVVDES
+181 KPYHILKKEVVDEA
-195 GEKQKVK
+195 GQKQIVK
-202 IGVMGFVPPQVM
+202 IGVMGFVPPQIM

-219 NLEGKVKAKDIVQTA
+219 NLEGKVKAKDIVATA
-234 KKLVPKMKKEEG
+234 RIMVKKMQNEG
-246 ADVVVALAHSGVDK
+246 ADIIVALAHSGVDK
-260 SGYNV
+260 SEYKEVNK
-265 GMENASFYL
+265 MENASYHL
-274 TEVSGVDAVLMG
+274 ATQVPGVDAVLMG
-286 HSHTEVKDIFNGVPV
+286 HSHTEVEDVFNGVPV

-315 MQLKKVNGKWEVQK
+315 MQLKKVNGTWEVQK

-335 LRPIADGK
+335 LRPIANSK
-343 GNALVESDQKLVNE
+343 GTPLVESDQKLVNE
-357 IKDDHEATI
+357 IKDEHQATI
-366 NYVNTPVGK
+366 DYVNTPVGETK
-375 TTAPINSYFSL
+375 APINSYFSL
-386 VQDDPSVQLVTNAQ
+386 VQDDPSVQIVTNAQ
-400 KWYVEKLF
+400 KWYVEQELKKP
-408 AENGQY
+408 EY
-414 SKYKGIPVL
+414 EKIKDIPVL

-484 NQIDPKKTEEQSL
+484 NQIYPEKKTEEQPL
-497 VNVNYPTY
+497 VNIGYPTY

-521 PAKYDKDGKVVNANT
+521 PAKYDKDGKIVNANT

-550 DDQEFIVATNNYRGS
+550 DDQKFIVATNNYRGS

-570 GVSKGEVVYQSQDE
+570 GVSEGEVVYQSQDE

-590 KYMQETPVIDPAAD
+590 KYMQKIKNIDPAAD

-626 AQKYIKEDGKISY
+626 AQKYIKKDGNISY

-665 GNQTTPPTDNGGNGE
+665 E
-680 NQTTPPIGDGGNGEN
+680 
-695 PAPPTG
+695 
-701 DGGNEGNPTPPS
+701 NPTPP
-713 TDEGNNGNEPKQDEN
+713 TEEGNNGNEPKQDGN
-728 KTGSGQTTTDNQ
+728 NTGSGQTTTDDQ
-740 NAKETTK
+740 NTKETTT
-747 VSENKEEHDLP
+747 VSENKEAEKDERDLP
-758 KTGTSVASTI
+758 KTGASIASTI

-778 LLMLFRRKKES
+778 LLMLFRRKKANR
-789 K
+789 

>member
-30 EEKTGESTVNLR
+30 DENTGESTVNLR

-66 VGLVQTAALVNKAR
+66 VGLVQTATLVNKAR

-109 DPKNPVDPSYVHP
+109 DPKNPVDPSYTHP
-122 LYRLMNLM
+122 LYRVMNLM

-167 DDHDNNEANDENYF
+167 DDKDNNEENDQNYF
-181 KPYHIFEKEVVDES
+181 KPYHIFEKEVEDES
-195 GEKQKVK
+195 GQKQKVK

-219 NLEGKVKAKDIVQTA
+219 NLEGKVKAKDIVETA
-234 KKLVPKMKKEEG
+234 KKMVPKMKAEG
-246 ADVVVALAHSGVDK
+246 ADVIVALAHSGVDK

-265 GMENASFYL
+265 GMENASYYL
-274 TEVSGVDAVLMG
+274 TEVTGVDAVLMG
-286 HSHTEVKDIFNGVPV
+286 HSHTEVKDVFNGVPV

-329 DQSKPQ
+329 EQSKPQ
-335 LRPIADGK
+335 LRPIADSK
-343 GNALVESDQKLVNE
+343 GNPLVQSDQNLVNE
-357 IKDDHEATI
+357 IKDDHQATI
-366 NYVNTPVGK
+366 DYVNTAVGK

-484 NQIDPKKTEEQSL
+484 NKIDPKETKEQPL
-497 VNVNYPTY
+497 VNIGYPTY

-536 NRIVNMTYEGKPVA
+536 NRIINMMYEGKPVA
-550 DDQEFIVATNNYRGS
+550 DNQEFIVATNNYRGS

-590 KYMQETPVIDPAAD
+590 KYMQETPVINPAAD

-626 AQKYIKEDGKISY
+626 AQKYIKKDGKISY

-651 IDITKKNDDKETGG
+651 IDITKKNDGG
-665 GNQTTPPTDNGGNGE
+665 EKPTTPPTG
-680 NQTTPPIGDGGNGEN
+680 
-695 PAPPTG
+695 
-701 DGGNEGNPTPPS
+701 
-713 TDEGNNGNEPKQDEN
+713 EGNNGGNPTTPPTGEGNNGGNPTTPPTGEGNNGGNPTTPPTNEGN
-728 KTGSGQTTTDNQ
+728 SGNNAGSGQTTTDDQ
-740 NAKETTK
+740 NTKETTTT
-747 VSENKEEHDLP
+747 VSENKEADKDERDLP
-758 KTGTSVASTI
+758 KTGASVASTI

-778 LLMLFRRKKES
+778 LLMLFRRKKANR
-789 K
+789 

>member
-22 VLPTTAHA
+22 VLPATAHA
-30 EEKTGESTVNLR
+30 DEQTGESTVNLR

-66 VGLVQTAALVNKAR
+66 VGLVQTATLVNKAR

-94 LQGTPLGDYVANKIN
+94 LQGTPLGDYVANKIK
-109 DPKNPVDPSYVHP
+109 DQKNRVDPSYTHP
-122 LYRLMNLM
+122 LYRVMNLM

-150 KVISKTK
+150 KVIEKTD

-167 DDHDNNEANDENYF
+167 DDHDDKEENDENYF
-181 KPYHIFEKEVVDES
+181 KPYHILEKEVVDEA
-195 GEKQKVK
+195 GQKQIVK
-202 IGVMGFVPPQVM
+202 IGVMGFVPPQIM

-219 NLEGKVKAKDIVQTA
+219 NLEGQVKAKDIVQTA
-234 KKLVPKMKKEEG
+234 KKLVPEMKAQG
-246 ADVVVALAHSGVDK
+246 ADIIVALAHSGVDK
-260 SGYNV
+260 SGYNE
-265 GMENASFYL
+265 GMENSSFYL
-274 TEVSGVDAVLMG
+274 ATEVPGVDAVLMG
-286 HSHTEVKDIFNGVPV
+286 HSHTEVKDVFNGVPV

-335 LRPIADGK
+335 LRPIANSK
-343 GNALVESDQKLVNE
+343 GTPLVESDQKLVNE
-357 IKDDHEATI
+357 IKDEHQATI
-366 NYVNTPVGK
+366 DYVNTPVGETK
-375 TTAPINSYFSL
+375 APINSYFSL
-386 VQDDPSVQLVTNAQ
+386 VQDDPSVQIVTNAQ
-400 KWYVEKLF
+400 KWYVEQELQKP
-408 AENGQY
+408 EY
-414 SKYKGIPVL
+414 EKIKDIPVL

-484 NQIDPKKTEEQSL
+484 NQIDPKKTEEQPL
-497 VNVNYPTY
+497 VNIGYPTY

-550 DDQEFIVATNNYRGS
+550 DNQEFIVATNNYRGS

-590 KYMQETPVIDPAAD
+590 KYMQKIKDIDPAAD
-604 QNWTF
+604 QNWAF

-626 AQKYIKEDGKISY
+626 AQKYIKKDGKISY

-651 IDITKKNDDKETGG
+651 IDITKKNDDKETSE
-665 GNQTTPPTDNGGNGE
+665 GNPTTPPKGDGENPTTPPTGNGE
-680 NQTTPPIGDGGNGEN
+680 NSI
-695 PAPPTG
+695 PPT
-701 DGGNEGNPTPPS
+701 E
-713 TDEGNNGNEPKQDEN
+713 EGNNGNEPKQDGN
-728 KTGSGQTTTDNQ
+728 NTGSGQTTTDDQ
-740 NAKETTK
+740 NTKETTTT
-747 VSENKEEHDLP
+747 VSENKEAEKDERDLP
-758 KTGTSVASTI
+758 KTGASIASTI

-778 LLMLFRRKKES
+778 LLMLFRRKKANR
-789 K
+789 